1 MSRRLQIAPH
11 LSVEEL
17 ESRYRRASNGIER
30 SHYQIIWRLAQGQ
43 SSQAVAEWT
52 GYSRDR
58 IYKLV
63 RRYNRLGPEA
73 LGDQRRHNPGQPPLL
88 NDIQQAQ
95 LWQLLQ
101 DPPADGDLWDGPK
114 VAQWMS
120 GVLGRPIHPQR
131 GWEYLK
137 SLEMRRRRPRPAH
150 VDSDIEVQM
159 AWKKNSQLSS
169 PT

>member
-1 MSRRLQIAPH
+1 MSRRLQIESH
-11 LSVEEL
+11 LTVEEL
-17 ESRYRRASNGIER
+17 ESRYRQADEGIER
-30 SHYQIIWRLAQGQ
+30 SHYQIIWHLAQGQ
-43 SSQAVAEWT
+43 SSEAVAAWT

-63 RRYNRLGPEA
+63 RRYNQFGPDA

-95 LWQLLQ
+95 LWQVLQ
-101 DPPADGDLWDGPK
+101 EPPADGDLWDGPK

-120 GVLGRPIHPQR
+120 ALLDRPIHPQR

-137 SLEMRRRRPRPAH
+137 SLELRRRRPRPAH
-150 VDSDIEVQM
+150 VESDIKAQT
-159 AWKKNSQLSS
+159 AWKKNSPPSL

>member
-1 MSRRLQIAPH
+1 MSRRLQIEPH
-11 LSVEEL
+11 LTVEEL
-17 ESRYRRASNGIER
+17 ESRYRQASEGIKR
-30 SHYQIIWRLAQGQ
+30 SHYQIIWHLAQGQ
-43 SSQAVAEWT
+43 RSEAVAAWT

-58 IYKLV
+58 LYKLV

-88 NDIQQAQ
+88 NDVQQAQ
-95 LWQLLQ
+95 LWQVLQ
-101 DPPADGDLWDGPK
+101 EPPADGDLWDGPK

-120 GVLGRPIHPQR
+120 ALLGRPIHPQR

-137 SLEMRRRRPRPAH
+137 SLELRRCRPRPAH
-150 VDSDIEVQM
+150 VDSDIEAQT
-159 AWKKNSQLSS
+159 AWKKNCPPSS